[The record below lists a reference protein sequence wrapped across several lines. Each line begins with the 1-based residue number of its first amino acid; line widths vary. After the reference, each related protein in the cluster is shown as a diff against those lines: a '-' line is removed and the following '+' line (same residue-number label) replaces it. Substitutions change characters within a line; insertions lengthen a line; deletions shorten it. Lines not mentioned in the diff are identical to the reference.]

1 LLGVGGLS
9 PHPFYEWEN
18 LMVEVLKEVNL
29 EHWVGQPLDA
39 IKKKLVKKE
48 EPKFLEEQI
57 RDYYPCDVEPKEEK
71 NENI

>member
-1 LLGVGGLS
+1 
-9 PHPFYEWEN
+9 
-18 LMVEVLKEVNL
+18 MVEVLKEVNL

-57 RDYYPCDVEPKEEK
+57 FLQLPLLMGDL
-71 NENI
+71 NLI

>member
-1 LLGVGGLS
+1 
-9 PHPFYEWEN
+9 
-18 LMVEVLKEVNL
+18 MVEVLKEVNL
-29 EHWVGQPLDA
+29 EHWVGQTLDA

>member
-1 LLGVGGLS
+1 VWGSIRS
-9 PHPFYEWEN
+9 PHHFFFLEN
-18 LMVEVLKEVNL
+18 LMVKVLKEVSL
-29 EHWVGQPLDA
+29 EHWVGQPIDA

-57 RDYYPCDVEPKEEK
+57 RDYYPCDVEPKDEK